1 MILRLLSR
9 FIDYPSEQLHEHKA
23 DFLALVAN
31 EERLP
36 EDIKKQLSDFIEAR
50 LSMDLLDW
58 QAEYD
63 GLFERGRSLSLLFFE
78 HVHGESRDR
87 GQAMIDLI
95 AQYKL
100 AGLNI
105 SVRELPD
112 YVPLYL
118 EFVATQPVDT
128 QAGWL
133 QDVAHIMALLTA
145 RLQKRENNYQAVF
158 SAVLALSGVEVELT
172 EIHQQIADEKR
183 DDTKEAIDKVWEE
196 EAVTFGGDAVNGGCP
211 TTQNRPSVEQ
221 NRSNELPISFVDAA
235 ANSNPHNQIR
245 GNL

>member
-23 DFLALVAN
+23 DFLALVADEN
-31 EERLP
+31 RLP
-36 EDIKKQLSDFIEAR
+36 EDIKAQLSDFIETR

-105 SVRELPD
+105 DVRELPD

-118 EFVATQPVDT
+118 EFVATQPVDA

-158 SAVLALSGVEVELT
+158 AAVLALSGAEIALT
-172 EIHQQIADEKR
+172 EVHQQIADEKR

-221 NRSNELPISFVDAA
+221 NRSNDLPISFIDAA
-235 ANSNPHNQIR
+235 GSSNLNNQIR

>member
-23 DFLALVAN
+23 DFLALIAN

-36 EDIKKQLSDFIEAR
+36 EDIKTQLSDFIETR

-105 SVRELPD
+105 DVRELPD

-118 EFVATQPVDT
+118 EFVATQPVDS

-158 SAVLALSGVEVELT
+158 AAVLALSGVEVELT
-172 EIHQQIADEKR
+172 EVHQQIAYEKR

-211 TTQNRPSVEQ
+211 TTQNRPSAEQ
-221 NRSNELPISFVDAA
+221 NRSNELPISFVDAT
-235 ANSNPHNQIR
+235 ANSNSHNQVR